1 MLSIN
6 GNIQWYAE
14 QRQKNYVTDKI
25 LKNSVIHL
33 ITCLSLFYLD
43 RNVIH
48 ILISTVYTI
57 ATF

>member
-25 LKNSVIHL
+25 LKNSVIHH